1 MSKSSFCTYFDRM
14 LFAIENVIVVVQVNV
29 SSHSANKK
37 DKTEAILNQVFN

>member
-1 MSKSSFCTYFDRM
+1 MSNSSFCTYFDRM
-14 LFAIENVIVVVQVNV
+14 HFAIENVIVVLQVNV